1 MTFPAH
7 EAMGLLYRATH
18 REIEPRGEGKWQR
31 QGREADLAARRQL
44 VVFKVGTEEFAVD
57 IMLTKEVVLMREI
70 TPVPET
76 EAYVEGVMN
85 LRGSLVPVLDFRKRL
100 RALRTTLQTDHRI
113 IVANL
118 DGRTAGL
125 IVDGASEVIRISDDM
140 IEPVPHLISEIGADY
155 VEGVINVND
164 RFITLIDLRK
174 ALTGEVAGELD
185 EVIRVLSRQRSP
197 VTPAKAVL
205 V

>member
-1 MTFPAH
+1 M
-7 EAMGLLYRATH
+7 
-18 REIEPRGEGKWQR
+18 
-31 QGREADLAARRQL
+31 
-44 VVFKVGTEEFAVD
+44 VFKVGAEEFAVD

-100 RALRTTLQTDHRI
+100 RAFRTTSHAHHRI
-113 IVANL
+113 IIVNI

-125 IVDGASEVIRISDDM
+125 IVDGASEVIRVGEDM
-140 IEPVPHLISEIGADY
+140 IEPVPHLISEIGAGY
-155 VEGVINVND
+155 VEGVVSFQD

-174 ALTGEVAGELD
+174 ALTGEIVGELD
-185 EVIRVLSRQRSP
+185 EVIRVLARERAP
-197 VTPAKAVL
+197 LTPAKAV
-205 V
+205 

>member
-1 MTFPAH
+1 M
-7 EAMGLLYRATH
+7 
-18 REIEPRGEGKWQR
+18 
-31 QGREADLAARRQL
+31 AARRQL

-100 RALRTTLQTDHRI
+100 RAFRTTTHPDHRI
-113 IVANL
+113 IIANL

-125 IVDGASEVIRISDDM
+125 IVDGASEVIRVSDDM
-140 IEPVPHLISEIGADY
+140 IEPVPHLISEIGAGY
-155 VEGVINVND
+155 VEGVVNVND

-174 ALTGEVAGELD
+174 ALNGEIVGELD
-185 EVIRVLSRQRSP
+185 EVIRVLSRQREL
-197 VTPAKAVL
+197 VTPAQAV
-205 V
+205 

>member
-1 MTFPAH
+1 M
-7 EAMGLLYRATH
+7 
-18 REIEPRGEGKWQR
+18 
-31 QGREADLAARRQL
+31 AARRQL

-76 EAYVEGVMN
+76 ETYVEGVMN

-100 RALRTTLQTDHRI
+100 RAFRTTAQPDHRI
-113 IVANL
+113 IIANL

-125 IVDGASEVIRISDDM
+125 IVDGASEVIRVSDDM
-140 IEPVPHLISEIGADY
+140 IEPVPHLISEIGASY
-155 VEGVINVND
+155 VEGVVNIND

-174 ALTGEVAGELD
+174 ALTGEIVGELD
-185 EVIRVLSRQRSP
+185 EVIRVLSSRREP
-197 VTPAKAVL
+197 VTPARAV
-205 V
+205 

>member
-1 MTFPAH
+1 MAP
-7 EAMGLLYRATH
+7 
-18 REIEPRGEGKWQR
+18 
-31 QGREADLAARRQL
+31 RRQL

-76 EAYVEGVMN
+76 ETYVEGVMN

-100 RALRTTLQTDHRI
+100 RAFRTTAQPDHRI
-113 IVANL
+113 IIANL

-125 IVDGASEVIRISDDM
+125 IVDGASEVIRVSDDM
-140 IEPVPHLISEIGADY
+140 IEPVPHLISEIGASY
-155 VEGVINVND
+155 VEGVVNIND

-174 ALTGEVAGELD
+174 ALTGEIVGELD
-185 EVIRVLSRQRSP
+185 EVIRVLSSRREP
-197 VTPAKAVL
+197 VTPARAV
-205 V
+205 

>member
-1 MTFPAH
+1 M
-7 EAMGLLYRATH
+7 
-18 REIEPRGEGKWQR
+18 
-31 QGREADLAARRQL
+31 AARRQL
-44 VVFKVGTEEFAVD
+44 LAFKIGTEEFAVD

-100 RALRTTLQTDHRI
+100 RAFRTTAHPDHRI
-113 IVANL
+113 IIANL

-125 IVDGASEVIRISDDM
+125 IVDGGCEVIPRVSEDM
-140 IEPVPHLISEIGADY
+140 IEPVPHLISEIGAGY
-155 VEGVINVND
+155 IEGVVNVKG

-174 ALTGEVAGELD
+174 ALSGEIVGELD
-185 EVIRVLSRQRSP
+185 EVIRVLSRQREP
-197 VTPAKAVL
+197 VAPAKAV
-205 V
+205 

>member
-1 MTFPAH
+1 M
-7 EAMGLLYRATH
+7 
-18 REIEPRGEGKWQR
+18 
-31 QGREADLAARRQL
+31 AARRQL
-44 VVFKVGTEEFAVD
+44 VVFRVGTEEFAVD
-57 IMLTKEVVLMREI
+57 IMLTREVVLMREI

-100 RALRTTLQTDHRI
+100 RAFRTTTHSDHRI
-113 IVANL
+113 IIASL

-140 IEPVPHLISEIGADY
+140 IEEVPHLISEMGAVY
-155 VEGVINVND
+155 IEGVVNLNG

-174 ALTGEVAGELD
+174 AITGEIVGELD
-185 EVIRVLSRQRSP
+185 DIIKVLANHREP
-197 VTPAKAVL
+197 VTPARAV
-205 V
+205 